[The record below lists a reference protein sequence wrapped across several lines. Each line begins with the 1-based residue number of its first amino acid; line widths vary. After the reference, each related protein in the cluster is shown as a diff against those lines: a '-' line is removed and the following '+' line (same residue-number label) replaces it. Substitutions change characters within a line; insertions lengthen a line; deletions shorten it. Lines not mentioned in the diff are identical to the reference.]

1 MLLPSFKVV
10 QTDGPAYWICQSV
23 SFNVK
28 GDDKANDPQILVS

>member
-10 QTDGPAYWICQSV
+10 QTDGPANWICQSV

-28 GDDKANDPQILVS
+28 VDDKTSDSQILVS